1 MESKKLEEYVALQKR
16 NVLDKYKDLPTEDIK
31 KELQRTSFPAA
42 ALMSQVDGDFNFS
55 CIIRS
60 ANSFNLSKVYYYG
73 KKGYDRR
80 GAVGCQNYI
89 DIVFLSSLE
98 EIARLKD
105 QYTFVGLENNI
116 SKSVPLD
123 SFVWPKTPAPL
134 LLIGEE
140 SRGLTD
146 EPKILELCD
155 CLVEIKSFGSVRS
168 LNAAVA
174 ASIAFYD
181 YTSKYNKL
189 C

>member
-1 MESKKLEEYVALQKR
+1 METKENDRFALWQR
-16 NVLDKYKDLPTEDIK
+16 NVIDKYKDLPTEEIK
-31 KELQRTSFPAA
+31 KELQQTSFPAA

-89 DIVFLSSLE
+89 DVVFLSSLE
-98 EIARLKD
+98 EVAKLKD

-123 SFVWPKTPAPL
+123 SFVWPKSSL
-134 LLIGEE
+134 FIIGEE

-146 EPKILELCD
+146 EPKIVELCD
-155 CLVEIKSFGSVRS
+155 HLVEIKSFGSVRS

-181 YTSKYNKL
+181 YTSKYVKN
-189 C
+189 